1 MISEHIT
8 EDMEISSDS
17 DREDFYKENSN
28 EESFDEKSFD
38 EENKYRMWIKKLMLS
53 HSKQF
58 IKHSNKKLIK

>member
-1 MISEHIT
+1 MLFQKKVISEHIT

-38 EENKYRMWIKKLMLS
+38 EENKYRMWIKK
-53 HSKQF
+53 
-58 IKHSNKKLIK
+58 